1 MRTYGTVKL
10 AQEGEAEP
18 GAKRR
23 RGAVWLIKA
32 EPHVMV
38 RIKRHFAR
46 VNAAHVGAVWI
57 ADSDEVA
64 RDLEWFCERYP
75 LEFDPAAR
83 AHLERRAR
91 DHRERETAIQ
101 AVLAGTYQALLRFD
115 LALPPRDY
123 QKVAAEMLLRT
134 GRLLLADDVG
144 LGKTASAIAT
154 FCDPRTLPALVVTL
168 THLPRQWEAEI
179 KRFAPH
185 LRTHILKSTRPYP
198 LDETS
203 RRRRPTR
210 QGALSLPVPSTF
222 PDVIVTSYSKLAGWA
237 TALAPHIRSI
247 VFDEVQELR
256 TGPGTDKYEAA
267 VHLAGSAGFRLGM
280 SATPIY
286 NLGSEIHSV
295 VNALAPDSLG
305 TREEFI
311 REWCTDAQW
320 RVNAEGQTSVK
331 GAIADPKAFGLYLRD
346 QGLMLRRTRAD
357 VGRELP
363 PLTRVQHVVDCDT
376 DALDAVAGD
385 AARLAEII
393 LAQGGKPLEKMEAAG
408 ELDWKLRQA
417 TGIGKA
423 PFVADFVRLLVESG
437 EKVVLYGW
445 HHAVYDIWRERL
457 KDLSPVF
464 YTGAESVTQK
474 EAAKA
479 AFVSGDAKVLVMSLR
494 AGAGVDG
501 LQGCCRCVV
510 KGELDWSPGVHEQ
523 AEGRVYR
530 DGQGDSVTVYYMVS
544 EEGSDPE
551 VSAALNLKTGQ
562 IAGIRDPSASLVA
575 KLQADPDRM
584 RKLAAAYLA
593 RRSDEKRPDE
603 RKTA

>member
-1 MRTYGTVKL
+1 MKTYGTVTL
-10 AQEGEAEP
+10 DSAGRAP
-18 GAKRR
+18 GARR
-23 RGAVWLIKA
+23 AKGMAWRIKA

-38 RIKRHFAR
+38 RLKRHFAR
-46 VNAAHVGAVWI
+46 VNAAVVGEAWI
-57 ADSDEVA
+57 ADTAEVA
-64 RDLEWFCERYP
+64 RDLEWFCERFP
-75 LEFDPAAR
+75 LDFDEVAR
-83 AHLERRAR
+83 AHLAERAGE
-91 DHRERETAIQ
+91 HREREQ
-101 AVLAGTYQALLRFD
+101 AVEQLLSGRYQASLPFA
-115 LALPPRDY
+115 LALPPREY

-144 LGKTASAIAT
+144 LGKTLSGIAT
-154 FCDPRTLPALVVTL
+154 FTDPRTLPALVVTL
-168 THLPRQWEAEI
+168 THLPRQWDAEI

-185 LRTHILKSTRPYP
+185 LRTHILKSTKPYA
-198 LDETS
+198 LDDLG
-203 RRRRPTR
+203 RRRRR
-210 QGALSLPVPSTF
+210 KQQGALCLPGESTF
-222 PDVIVTSYSKLAGWA
+222 PDVILTSYSKLAGWA
-237 TALAPHIRSI
+237 AELAPQIRSV

-256 TGPGTDKYEAA
+256 TGPGTAKFEAA
-267 VHLAGSAGFRLGM
+267 THLAGSVGFRMGL

-295 VNALAPDSLG
+295 VSALAPDALG

-320 RVNAEGQTSVK
+320 KVNAAGETSVK

-363 PLTRVQHVVDCDT
+363 PLTRVQHVIDCDT

-393 LAQGGKPLEKMEAAG
+393 LAQGGKGLDKMEAAG

-437 EKVVLYGW
+437 EQVVLYGW

-457 KDLSPVF
+457 KDLNPVF
-464 YTGAESVTQK
+464 FTGEESSNQK
-474 EAAKA
+474 EAAKL
-479 AFVSGDAKVLVMSLR
+479 AFIEGRSQVLVMSLR

-501 LQGCCRCVV
+501 LQGCCRVVV

-530 DGQGDSVTVYYMVS
+530 DGVGSSVTVYYMVS

-562 IAGIRDPSASLVA
+562 ISGIRDPSAPLVA
-575 KLQADPDRM
+575 KLQADPGRM
-584 RKLAAAYLA
+584 RKLAEAYLA
-593 RRSDEKRPDE
+593 RHRSQ
-603 RKTA
+603 AAQSA